1 MTGIPVTL
9 IMPKHVGRCSVSATY
24 IDHSIGSDAEEGGS
38 LVHCF
43 DLLPSL
49 HGDFQTL
56 EFTQGTLQGRP
67 VLGDQIITCAEVVE
81 LADKYLQGALNL
93 AAVRLGCRL
102 LVPRVIWKGEAR
114 GHIQQFRCL
123 TAKYVHTFLF
133 MRYFPYF
140 TRYADFPSYPEK
152 NCVKSAKFCL
162 LISIFCLCHFYGKM
176 FSSD

>member
-9 IMPKHVGRCSVSATY
+9 IMPNHAGRRSLSAHCCCVLSPGSVPATY

-38 LVHCF
+38 LVDCL

-67 VLGDQIITCAEVVE
+67 VLGDQVIACAEVVE

-93 AAVRLGCRL
+93 AAVRLGCGL
-102 LVPRVIWKGEAR
+102 LVPRVIWKGEVRSHIYTILSKR
-114 GHIQQFRCL
+114 GL
-123 TAKYVHTFLF
+123 
-133 MRYFPYF
+133 
-140 TRYADFPSYPEK
+140 
-152 NCVKSAKFCL
+152 
-162 LISIFCLCHFYGKM
+162 
-176 FSSD
+176 